1 MQCTKNKSHG
11 GSRKTNRGRKYSCTL
26 HWLFA
31 LMAMSLDYEQK
42 FEARAGPK
50 QCSVVS
56 AAIIVVMKAQPH
68 PSKAINIEVHERLL
82 GEAQCSL

>member
-1 MQCTKNKSHG
+1 
-11 GSRKTNRGRKYSCTL
+11 
-26 HWLFA
+26 
-31 LMAMSLDYEQK
+31 MAMSVEYEQR

-56 AAIIVVMKAQPH
+56 AAIIVVMKARPH
-68 PSKAINIEVHERLL
+68 PSKAINVEVHERRL